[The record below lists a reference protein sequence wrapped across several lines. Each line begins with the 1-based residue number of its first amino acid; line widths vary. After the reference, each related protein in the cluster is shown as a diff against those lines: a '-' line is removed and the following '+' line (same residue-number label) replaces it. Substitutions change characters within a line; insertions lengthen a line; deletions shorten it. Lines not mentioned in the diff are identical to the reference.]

1 MTFTPRFLKSLSLW
15 MPAAFMAASLTQW
28 PVAQAQNSAATYPQK
43 PVKIMVGFSPGGV
56 PDIVARVLAP
66 RFTETWKQPAIVE
79 NRLGAGSNV
88 AAQAVAT
95 SAPDGYTLLSIS
107 SAHAISPAIYNK
119 LAYDASKDFSGITL
133 TATGP
138 ALVIVSPE
146 LNVNNMKE
154 FIALAKSKPGQLNYS
169 SAGVGS
175 GSQFAAELLKSQAG
189 IDLAHIPFKG
199 IPEALTDTMA
209 GRTHLFISPYASAIN
224 LVREGKAKAIAVT
237 STSRV
242 ADLPNMPTVAESGVP
257 GYKWIF
263 WYGLLAPANT
273 PRDIVQK
280 VQAEVVAALKQPQ
293 ITQRFSSLGIE
304 AVTSTPESF
313 DQLIKDEVQLFK
325 KLATASGIKAD

>member
-1 MTFTPRFLKSLSLW
+1 MSFTPKFLKSLSLW

-119 LAYDASKDFSGITL
+119 LAYDASRDFSGITL

-293 ITQRFSSLGIE
+293 VTQRFSSLGIE